1 MRPRL
6 LPRMKSLALLFKPIA
21 PVQVSLRW
29 VKKNLSPSLSFLN
42 CFAMMQAKRG
52 PTCSLEWG
60 PNPTIWSVPVHQRVR
75 FQPDHQWTRQS
86 ERSHSCRWWATFSR
100 WQSWSQ
106 AVVHRWSW
114 WGRPGHTLFEEL
126 HILGS
131 RGPAPSGCFSI
142 PGLQEFCGLMCPH
155 ERWWRACSW
164 ENCKLEGCLLASFGR
179 LLLSSH
185 TATFRASRPAPYPE
199 EEQKAQHQLHAHL
212 HPAWK
217 KHLSI
222 KATHIL

>member
-86 ERSHSCRWWATFSR
+86 ERSHSCRWWATSSR
-100 WQSWSQ
+100 WQSRSR

-114 WGRPGHTLFEEL
+114 WGRPSHKLLGEL
-126 HILGS
+126 HSPGS
-131 RGPAPSGCFSI
+131 RGPVPVGGFSKQ
-142 PGLQEFCGLMCPH
+142 GLRESFCPTCLYG
-155 ERWWRACSW
+155 RWWKACSW
-164 ENCKLEGCLLASFGR
+164 LHCQLQDCS
-179 LLLSSH
+179 
-185 TATFRASRPAPYPE
+185 RAS
-199 EEQKAQHQLHAHL
+199 
-212 HPAWK
+212 
-217 KHLSI
+217 SD
-222 KATHIL
+222 